1 MEISLNDALL
11 LQNKG
16 NKILFDTPPPHTHAQ
31 KGSRIQTKCLSIPV
45 VHDLAQ
51 CGGQFSVSAS
61 VHCSSKTLHFYTPLG
76 NLIL

>member
-16 NKILFDTPPPHTHAQ
+16 NKILFDPPPTHTHAQ

-45 VHDLAQ
+45 VHDLAPVRRPILRL
-51 CGGQFSVSAS
+51 GLS
-61 VHCSSKTLHFYTPLG
+61 TLFIQNITFLHPSG
-76 NLIL
+76 